1 MFLKDYYGKPV
12 TDPRYRDSDSY
23 ELPLGI
29 RPYDDEAEGEEQNWT
44 LSTSLLLTVEDGR
57 ITALEPGAAVTC
69 PGDSGLGEI
78 DPADYWEKQD
88 DLAARA
94 ILDRITA

>member
-1 MFLKDYYGKPV
+1 MTTVIKNGK
-12 TDPRYRDSDSY
+12 
-23 ELPLGI
+23 I
-29 RPYDDEAEGEEQNWT
+29 IADDEILVGK
-44 LSTSLLLTVEDGR
+44 SLYFEDGR

-69 PGDSGLGEI
+69 SGDSGLGEI